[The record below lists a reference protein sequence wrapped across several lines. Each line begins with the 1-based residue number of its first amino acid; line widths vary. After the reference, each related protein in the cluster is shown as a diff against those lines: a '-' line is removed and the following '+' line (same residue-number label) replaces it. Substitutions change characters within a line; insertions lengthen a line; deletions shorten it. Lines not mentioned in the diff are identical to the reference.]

1 MARPPLGPHDR
12 LIPLAGAA
20 RRLGV
25 NRSTL
30 HEKVRAKDPTVRGLP
45 PRSDHNASGAWLVSL
60 DDVEAEERRKGLAS
74 PAPVPSAGAGPG
86 AAPMTLGDP
95 EVQIEFLRQ
104 DVKEERD
111 LRLEQLEREMQRLVA
126 EKDAR
131 IAELER
137 QLIATTQ
144 ALAAQGQ
151 AWAVLGTGRY
161 AGDR

>member
-1 MARPPLGPHDR
+1 M
-12 LIPLAGAA
+12 
-20 RRLGV
+20 
-25 NRSTL
+25 

-45 PRSDHNASGAWLVSL
+45 PRSDHNASAAWVVSL
-60 DDVEAEERRKGLAS
+60 DDVEAEERRKGLAPQS
-74 PAPVPSAGAGPG
+74 PAPSAGPAV
-86 AAPMTLGDP
+86 APMTLGDP

-151 AWAVLGTGRY
+151 AWAVLGTGRS
-161 AGDR
+161 AGER

>member
-1 MARPPLGPHDR
+1 M
-12 LIPLAGAA
+12 
-20 RRLGV
+20 
-25 NRSTL
+25 

-45 PRSDHNASGAWLVSL
+45 PRSEHNPSAAWVVSL
-60 DDVEAEERRKGLAS
+60 DDVEAEERRKGLAPPS
-74 PAPVPSAGAGPG
+74 PFPPPTRIPAD
-86 AAPMTLGDP
+86 AAMTLGDP

-111 LRLEQLEREMQRLVA
+111 LRLEQLERELERLVA

-137 QLIATTQ
+137 QLVAATQ

-151 AWAVLGTGRY
+151 AWAVLGAGRS
-161 AGDR
+161 AS